1 MSGTLLSIL
10 LKHIKSLNPGN
21 SLIKTLR
28 YREAVKVTRWDFWSR
43 VRIIKLGA
51 APATSTA
58 KEWPSLCV
66 AWSLLILFIYIL
78 TVVPIPFILWILT
91 LFHIKHFLCIKWQGY
106 KGELPA
112 FETKIYYWRWNV
124 SHVTGYN
131 ICEFRGGIVRLG
143 WRLIMCS
150 GWVISHLSKEPG
162 LYQQAHKSCW
172 NCVYAPDDQSWRH
185 TTQTSDTEQVITK
198 GCSERRSW
206 QRWLKGGFS
215 QHTSW

>member
-124 SHVTGYN
+124 SHVTGYK

-172 NCVYAPDDQSWRH
+172 WNYMSIVRQL
-185 TTQTSDTEQVITK
+185 TSH
-198 GCSERRSW
+198 W
-206 QRWLKGGFS
+206 
-215 QHTSW
+215 